1 MIPIIPHEM
10 ALLDLAERWVR
21 GIGGLTLLAT
31 LAVIFYGLWRGL
43 RRPVGRT
50 AGRPPE
56 LLRKPAF
63 YIFAGLGYFGLC
75 SWLWRPITLALSPPA
90 QIVALIVGTLL
101 FFPGLGLVL
110 WGRLALGRLYF
121 VSSSLGAQ
129 LYAGHRLVTHGPY
142 ALLRHPMY
150 LGILLVGLGGIL
162 IYHTWTMV
170 FVALNFLGLLVRAWR
185 EEQVLAAEFGAQWD
199 EYCRRVPRWIPR
211 FRRKG

>member
-1 MIPIIPHEM
+1 M
-10 ALLDLAERWVR
+10 ALLDITERWVR
-21 GIGGLTLLAT
+21 GTAGLALLAT

-50 AGRPPE
+50 SGRTPN
-56 LLRKPAF
+56 LLRNPAF

-75 SWLWRPITLALSPPA
+75 CWLWRLIPLALSPPA
-90 QIVALIVGTLL
+90 RILALAVGALL

-150 LGILLVGLGGIL
+150 LGILLVGLGGLL
-162 IYHTWTMV
+162 IYRTWTML
-170 FVALNFLGLLVRAWR
+170 FVALNFLVLLVRAWR
-185 EEQVLAAEFGAQWD
+185 EEQVLAAEFGVQWE